1 MAEKN
6 VTTKDRQPSA
16 LEKLNDA
23 LFDQLDRLNDP
34 QLKGDAL
41 EQEMKRAQSV
51 TSVSKEIVANA
62 RTALDA
68 ERFRADVGSL
78 HKMPRLLETR
88 S

>member
-1 MAEKN
+1 
-6 VTTKDRQPSA
+6 
-16 LEKLNDA
+16 
-23 LFDQLDRLNDP
+23 
-34 QLKGDAL
+34 
-41 EQEMKRAQSV
+41 MKRAQSV